1 MNRYARQII
10 LPEVGEEGQ
19 KRLSAAHALVIGAG
33 GLGAPVIQYLAGAGV
48 GRMTIVD
55 DDLVDESN
63 LHRQTL
69 FRMEDLDQEKAE
81 AAAMFAR
88 RLNPD
93 VSVYPIVQGL
103 GPDNAE
109 MMVRGADVVLDCADS
124 FAVSYTLSDVCLR
137 LNKPL
142 VSASALQMSGYAG
155 AFCAAAPSL
164 RAVFPDMPDN
174 LQNCAAAGVLGP
186 VVGAI
191 GAVQAQMAVNILLGI
206 DPSPLGQLVTYDAR
220 SFAFGGFRF
229 NGAEE
234 PDTAFPFIAP
244 EAITE
249 NDFVAEM
256 RPETEAPVP
265 AVAHALRM
273 NAADF
278 TETGPRPANGER
290 AVMCCRSGLRAWR
303 AAENLSKH
311 WDGEIVLV
319 AFGND

>member
-10 LPEVGEEGQ
+10 LPEVGENGQ
-19 KRLSAAHALVIGAG
+19 RRLSTAHALVIGAG

-55 DDLVDESN
+55 DDLVDETN

-81 AAAMFAR
+81 VAAMFAR

-93 VSVYPIVQGL
+93 VSVYPIAQGL

-124 FAVSYTLSDVCLR
+124 FAVSYTLSDVCLA

-142 VSASALQMSGYAG
+142 ISASALQMSGYVG
-155 AFCAAAPSL
+155 GFCGGAPSL
-164 RAVFPDMPDN
+164 RAVFPDMPDSV
-174 LQNCAAAGVLGP
+174 QNCSTAGILGP

-191 GAVQAQMAVNILLGI
+191 GAMQAQMAINVLLGL
-206 DPSPLGQLVTYDAR
+206 DRSPLGQFVTYDAQI
-220 SFAFGGFRF
+220 FAFGGFRF
-229 NGAEE
+229 DGAEE
-234 PDTAFPFIAP
+234 PEAIYPFISP
-244 EAITE
+244 EAITAG
-249 NDFVAEM
+249 DFVADL
-256 RPETEAPVP
+256 RPETEAPTS
-265 AVAHALRM
+265 AAAHAQRL

-278 TETGPRPANGER
+278 TATGPRPANGQR

-303 AAENLSKH
+303 AADNLSKH
-311 WDGEIVLV
+311 WDGEITLV
-319 AFGND
+319 AFGDV